1 MKFPSSQ
8 RFFNA
13 VAFPFGQRH
22 YPVSLC
28 LLLLRR
34 WVFFG
39 VCCPDNSGQNFA
51 SASLLF
57 SPTSLLLLLSRRSV
71 ANSIKF
77 LAPTGSQ
84 RQKINFADVFLYV
97 FCFVFGF
104 VLPSSSVFFLF
115 YFLAEQPT
123 NSSVSGN
130 NDNNKN
136 NSGNS
141 NSRKRA
147 ASYSIK
153 SSTQYPVTNFWWCW
167 GPFL

>member
-34 WVFFG
+34 WVSFG
-39 VCCPDNSGQNFA
+39 VCCPGNSGQNFA
-51 SASLLF
+51 SSSLLF
-57 SPTSLLLLLSRRSV
+57 SPTLLLLLLSRRSV

-104 VLPSSSVFFLF
+104 VLPSSSVFF

>member
-34 WVFFG
+34 WVSFG
-39 VCCPDNSGQNFA
+39 VCCPGNSGQNFA

-104 VLPSSSVFFLF
+104 VLPSSSVFF
-115 YFLAEQPT
+115 YFIFWQ
-123 NSSVSGN
+123 SSQLT
-130 NDNNKN
+130 
-136 NSGNS
+136 
-141 NSRKRA
+141 A
-147 ASYSIK
+147 ASVATTTTTRTTRG
-153 SSTQYPVTNFWWCW
+153 TQTAENELQVIQLKVPLNTQ
-167 GPFL
+167 

>member
-34 WVFFG
+34 WVSFG
-39 VCCPDNSGQNFA
+39 VCCPGNSGQNFA
-51 SASLLF
+51 SSSLLF

-84 RQKINFADVFLYV
+84 QQKINFADVFLYV

-104 VLPSSSVFFLF
+104 VLPSSSVFFF
-115 YFLAEQPT
+115 IFWQ
-123 NSSVSGN
+123 SSQLT
-130 NDNNKN
+130 
-136 NSGNS
+136 
-141 NSRKRA
+141 A
-147 ASYSIK
+147 ASVATTTTTRTTRG
-153 SSTQYPVTNFWWCW
+153 TQTAENELQVIQLKVPLNTQ
-167 GPFL
+167 